1 MVLPFSCTAN
11 CIHSA
16 SASLLSCV
24 HSKLGYCDYCM
35 RVLFSY
41 VIQSPIISVRH
52 ILYIQYI
59 LTYICTHVLYV
70 HIPLRC
76 SVGLQHSTQS
86 FSPMPCHPLVHAC
99 FRSGNNMPA
108 PRCHLAERCSSWW
121 SSFLGGASWNSSE
134 CRAVSLYQ
142 YPHVFFCFSSL
153 LIHPASSL
161 LPLPSSSVDHHSHM
175 LSYPFNG
182 MP

>member
-1 MVLPFSCTAN
+1 MRCCHSPALPTAYTLHQPHY
-11 CIHSA
+11 CPA
-16 SASLLSCV
+16 SIANWV
-24 HSKLGYCDYCM
+24 TVTM
-35 RVLFSY
+35 RVLYSH

-76 SVGLQHSTQS
+76 SVGLHHSTQS
-86 FSPMPCHPLVHAC
+86 FSPMPCHPLVYAC

-108 PRCHLAERCSSWW
+108 LRCHLAERCSSWW

-134 CRAVSLYQ
+134 CRTVSLYQ
-142 YPHVFFCFSSL
+142 YPHVFCFSS
-153 LIHPASSL
+153 
-161 LPLPSSSVDHHSHM
+161 
-175 LSYPFNG
+175 
-182 MP
+182 